1 VIVAVPISLITVVA
15 GIYILSIAGIAVSRI
30 VIETRL
36 IFILIRLA
44 LVAVKELMLT
54 APLLYD
60 IFNAGFAATHTKV
73 LLEGHSNYHL

>member
-1 VIVAVPISLITVVA
+1 MPISLRALVA
-15 GIYILSIAGIAVSRI
+15 LIDTLSIASIAVSRI
-30 VIETRL
+30 VIGTRL